1 MQRSAYH
8 LIFFVFLLLPLLA
21 PQQAWTEATRLWE
34 IVVPSTGAE
43 VAAGASM
50 LLEKELAKRLP
61 ELLISR
67 VGAAT
72 PGIPAI
78 VLGTPESS
86 PDLSAALPGG
96 LALPTSPEGYVIWS
110 DSKDGSRVYGLGAD
124 PRGVLFAAAHVLRS
138 IDYDAADPAL
148 PAIASIASAPVVPL
162 RGHQM
167 GYGDMNN
174 TIDAWD
180 MDAFDQYIRDLIV
193 FGTNAIELS
202 PTIDPKARES
212 VHMGSTMW
220 DRNIALSKLIHSYGL
235 EVWLWM
241 SVQEDL
247 TDTALAGKTR
257 AAWARLFAAMPHVDQ
272 VFVAGGDPGSNEPG
286 LLMNWLSET
295 APAIHGSHPAAGIWV
310 SNQGFEPEENDTF
323 FSYLQEQRPAWFAG
337 SAFGPWAKI
346 SIQEM
351 RERTPAQYPIR
362 RYPDI
367 THSVRCQYPVPEWD
381 PAFAHTLGRESFN
394 ARPVAMKQIHNM
406 FMPYARGFV
415 AYSEGVHDD
424 VNKMLWSQ
432 YGWNP
437 EAEPADVLAAYG
449 RYFIGPQ
456 YGEKVAAGLMAL
468 EENWVGPIADNTS
481 IAPTAALWR
490 EMAEEGGRELKR
502 NWRFQM
508 IYLRALYDDYV
519 QKRSA
524 AEQAREAA
532 AVATLRADLARDL
545 PAAITAAR
553 RTLSHSGSH
562 PDLAPLRK
570 ELNKFGPALF
580 KLIGIQLDVKRFH
593 AMNPE
598 RGAILEFLDTPLNN
612 RDWWEAEL
620 EKVAAALKDGRLDDM
635 SARSRI
641 LELCN
646 WDQKAEGGYYDDLGH
661 VGRQPHL
668 VVDKTWAQDPGGVS
682 TAMVEFMRPAEGW
695 RLSWADQAQ
704 TLFGAPLK
712 MHYEGLDPARAYT
725 LRVVYAGRFKA
736 TMTLRADGVHE
747 VHGPLAQRD
756 PVGPMEFSIPRE
768 ATGDGVLDLQ
778 WDLVS
783 GRGCQVAEVWLY
795 PAASQ

>member
-1 MQRSAYH
+1 MYRSISH
-8 LIFFVFLLLPLLA
+8 LIPRVFILLILLGL
-21 PQQAWTEATRLWE
+21 QQAWTESARLWE
-34 IVVPSTGAE
+34 LVVPSTGSE
-43 VAAGASM
+43 VVAGAST
-50 LLEKELAKRLP
+50 LLEKELAARMPALS
-61 ELLISR
+61 LMRTSM
-67 VGAAT
+67 VT
-72 PGIPAI
+72 PGVPAI
-78 VLGTPESS
+78 LLGTPESS
-86 PDLSAALPGG
+86 PDLAAALPTN
-96 LALPTSPEGYVIWS
+96 LALPERPEGYAIWTET
-110 DSKDGSRVYGLGAD
+110 GAGVPRVFCLGVD
-124 PRGVLFAAAHVLRS
+124 QRGVLFAAAHVLRS
-138 IDYDAADPAL
+138 IDFSAVDPAL
-148 PAIASIASAPVVPL
+148 PVIAPVASAPVVPL

-167 GYGDMNN
+167 GYGNMNN

-202 PTIDPKARES
+202 PTINPKARES
-212 VHMGSTMW
+212 VHMDSTMW
-220 DRNIALSKLIHSYGL
+220 DRNIALSELIHSYGL

-241 SVQEDL
+241 SVQQDL
-247 TDTALAGKTR
+247 TDTALGGETR
-257 AAWARLFAAMPHVDQ
+257 AAWARLFTAMPHVDQ

-286 LLMNWLSET
+286 LLMNWLAES
-295 APAIHGSHPAAGIWV
+295 APALQGPHPGVRFWV

-323 FSYLQEQRPAWFAG
+323 FAYLQERRPEWFAG
-337 SAFGPWAKI
+337 AAFGPWAKI

-381 PAFAHTLGRESFN
+381 PAFAQTLGRESFN
-394 ARPVAMKQIHNM
+394 ARPVAMKQIHNL
-406 FMPYARGFV
+406 FMPFADGFV

-437 EAEPADVLAAYG
+437 DADPADVLAEYG
-449 RYFIGPQ
+449 RYFIGGKH
-456 YGEKVAAGLMAL
+456 GETVAKGLMAL
-468 EENWVGPIADNTS
+468 EDNWFGPIADNTS

-490 EMAEEGGRELKR
+490 AMAAEGGNDLKH

-519 QKRSA
+519 QKRAA
-524 AEQAREAA
+524 AEKAGEEA
-532 AVATLRADLARDL
+532 AVATLRADLVGDL
-545 PAAITAAR
+545 PAAIKAAQNSFR
-553 RTLSHSGSH
+553 HSGKH

-570 ELNKFGPALF
+570 ELDKFGPALF

-620 EKVAAALKDGRLDDM
+620 EKVAASLKDGRLDEAA
-635 SARSRI
+635 ARSRI
-641 LELCN
+641 LELCD
-646 WDQKAEGGYYDDLGH
+646 WDQNPAGGFYDDLGR

-668 VVDKTWAQDPGGVS
+668 VVDKTSAQDPGGVS

-695 RLSWADQAQ
+695 RMSWADQAQ

-712 MHYEGLDPARAYT
+712 MHYEGLDPGKAYT

-736 TMTLRADGVHE
+736 TMTLRADGTHE
-747 VHGPLAQRD
+747 IHGPVSQSD
-756 PVGPMEFSIPRE
+756 PIAPQEYAIPRE
-768 ATGDGVLDLQ
+768 ATSDGMLELQ
-778 WDLVS
+778 WDLVE

-795 PAASQ
+795 PAE

>member
-1 MQRSAYH
+1 MHRSAYS
-8 LIFFVFLLLPLLA
+8 LFSRVLTLLLLFGL
-21 PQQAWTEATRLWE
+21 QQAWTEPAGVWE
-34 IVVPSTGAE
+34 LVVPSTGAE
-43 VAAGASM
+43 ATSGASM
-50 LLEKELAKRLP
+50 LIEKELAARVP
-61 ELLISR
+61 GLLIR
-67 VGAAT
+67 RAGAVN

-78 VLGTPESS
+78 ILGTPDSS
-86 PDLSAALPGG
+86 PDLAAALPTN
-96 LALPTSPEGYVIWS
+96 LALPERPEGYAIWTE
-110 DSKDGSRVYGLGAD
+110 SKDGVPRVFCLGVD
-124 PRGVLFAAAHVLRS
+124 HRGVLFAAAHVLRS
-138 IDYDAADPAL
+138 IDFSADPAL
-148 PAIASIASAPVVPL
+148 PAIAPVASAPVVPL

-180 MDAFDQYIRDLIV
+180 LDSFDQYIRDLIV
-193 FGTNAIELS
+193 FGANAIELS
-202 PTIDPKARES
+202 PTIDPTARES
-212 VHMGSTMW
+212 VHMDSTMW
-220 DRNIALSKLIHSYGL
+220 ARNIALSELIHAYGL

-247 TDTALAGKTR
+247 TNLAAAGETR

-286 LLMNWLSET
+286 LLMNWLAET
-295 APAIHGSHPAAGIWV
+295 APALQGPHPGVGFWV

-323 FSYLQEQRPAWFAG
+323 FTYLQEHRPLWFAG
-337 SAFGPWAKI
+337 AAFGPWAKI

-381 PAFAHTLGRESFN
+381 PAFALTLGRESFN
-394 ARPVAMKQIHNM
+394 ARPRAMQQIHNT

-437 EAEPADVLAAYG
+437 EADPAEVLAAYG
-449 RYFIGPQ
+449 RYFIGGKH
-456 YGEKVAAGLMAL
+456 GEGVAKGLLAL
-468 EENWVGPIADNTS
+468 EGNWVGPIAENTS
-481 IAPTAALWR
+481 IAPTAAHWR
-490 EMAEEGGRELKR
+490 AMAAEGGKALKE

-524 AEQAREAA
+524 AERAREEAA
-532 AVATLRADLARDL
+532 IASLRADVAGDL
-545 PAAITAAR
+545 PEAIRTARKALR
-553 RTLSHSGSH
+553 DSGKH
-562 PDLAPLRK
+562 PELAPLRK

-580 KLIGIQLDVKRFH
+580 RLIGIQLDVKRFK

-612 RDWWEAEL
+612 RGWWEAEL
-620 EKVAAALKDGRLDDM
+620 AKVEAGLKDGGLDEAA
-635 SARSRI
+635 ARSRI
-641 LELCN
+641 LALCDWERN
-646 WDQKAEGGYYDDLGH
+646 PEGGFYDDLGR

-668 VVDKTWAQDPGGVS
+668 VADTAWAQDPGGVS

-704 TLFGAPLK
+704 TLYGTPLK
-712 MHYEGLDPARAYT
+712 MRYEGLDPNRAYRV
-725 LRVVYAGRFKA
+725 RVVYAGRFKA
-736 TMTLRADGVHE
+736 TMTLRADGSHE
-747 VHGPLAQRD
+747 VHGPVSQSD
-756 PVGPMEFSIPRE
+756 PVAPQEFSIPRE
-768 ATGDGVLDLQ
+768 ATSDGNLELQ
-778 WDLVS
+778 WDLVG
-783 GRGCQVAEVWLY
+783 GRGCQVAEVWLLG
-795 PAASQ
+795 